1 MAEVKWIKIVT
12 DIFDDEKILMIESLP
27 LADSIIVIWFKLLCL
42 AGKSNNSGVF
52 LLNDKVPYSD
62 EMLAAIFRRDLK
74 TVQLALKTFE
84 QFGMIEIINN
94 TVTIPNWSKH
104 QTLDS
109 YEKKKERDRL
119 YQQQRRHKQQLMICD
134 KSSDKSS
141 ELVATSQKIVPLEEE
156 KEIEED
162 KELNIDIYISSWN
175 FLGLNKLI
183 SLKKGSM
190 RYKELNARVKEFGE
204 DKVLES
210 ISNIAKSKFLKGE
223 NDRGWIITFDWLV
236 RPNNFIKV
244 LEGNY
249 TDKDK
254 PKRPTSGGKAVSKFN
269 NFEGREYDY
278 DDLEKKLLGW
288 DKEEFQES
296 EVENESNS

>member
-27 LADSIIVIWFKLLCL
+27 LADNMIVIWFKLLCL

-74 TVQLALKTFE
+74 TVQLALQTFE
-84 QFGMIEIINN
+84 QFGMVEIIDN

-104 QTLDS
+104 QTLDA

-119 YQQQRRHKQQLMICD
+119 YQQQRRQKQQLMICE

-175 FLGLNKLI
+175 SLGLNKLI

-210 ISNIAKSKFLKGE
+210 ITNIAKSKFLKGE

-254 PKRPTSGGKAVSKFN
+254 PKRPTPSGKSVSKFN

-288 DKEEFQES
+288 DKDEIEES